1 MLKASLSEIEGAVML
16 AVPEAVLQMLDLKA
30 GSVVALNVDGG
41 RLVVEPQRRP
51 KYMLQELLDQC
62 DFSLPVSEEDRL
74 WMDSPPVGKELL

>member
-51 KYMLQELLDQC
+51 KYTLQELLDQC